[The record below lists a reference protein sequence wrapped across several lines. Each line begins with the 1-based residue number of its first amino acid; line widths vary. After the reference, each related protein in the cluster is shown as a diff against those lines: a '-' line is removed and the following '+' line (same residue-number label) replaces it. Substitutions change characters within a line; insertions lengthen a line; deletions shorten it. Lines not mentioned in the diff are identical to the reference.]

1 MKTGAEDR
9 KKVIILGLLL
19 VIAIPVGIWE
29 LRGYFGSSS
38 SPSPEQPSHMVSNQ
52 TGPAAAAPGALA
64 ALASDPGG
72 PEAEKIA
79 TNDIDPTLHLVK
91 LADSED
97 VDYRGTGRN
106 IFSADSAPV
115 KIERQLAPARPI
127 PTVTV
132 DLPPPVPQAPPID
145 LKYFGYSQ
153 DKGRSIK
160 AFLVHG
166 DDIFMARA
174 GEVIDHRY
182 KVGAISPGSVQVTD
196 LSYNNTQTLPISAN

>member
-1 MKTGAEDR
+1 MKTGAEDK
-9 KKVIILGLLL
+9 KKVIILVVLL

-38 SPSPEQPSHMVSNQ
+38 PSPEPMSSTTSNQ
-52 TGPAAAAPGALA
+52 ANPAAAAPGALA
-64 ALASDPGG
+64 AVANDSSG

-79 TNDIDPTLHLVK
+79 TNEIDPTLHLDK
-91 LADSED
+91 LAQSED

-106 IFSADSAPV
+106 IFSADSAPP
-115 KIERQLAPARPI
+115 KIERPLAPARPD
-127 PTVTV
+127 PTPAVV
-132 DLPPPVPQAPPID
+132 LPPPVPQAPPID

-182 KVGAISPGSVQVTD
+182 RVGAISPGSVEVTD